1 MFWGDR
7 LVVLV
12 WKAWER
18 DLMAVF
24 CCFVLLKHRKLVVI
38 PGAQTL
44 KGVRVCGLRILG
56 SQCSVWTAPPPS
68 CGCCP
73 QPLLPLLQSELCVR
87 AGLGETSLRRE
98 ECKQQRL
105 LSSSWPRTVLPE
117 LKAGEGPDKS
127 QSRLAAF
134 PASLTETSECCVNSS
149 LSVLQLCNQN
159 LQILLTLLFL
169 HLNSWLYG
177 LVTKSCP
184 TLATPWTVACQAPL
198 SIEILQARILEWVA
212 ISFSSWLYIESKN

>member
-38 PGAQTL
+38 PGAQSL

-98 ECKQQRL
+98 ECKQQQL
-105 LSSSWPRTVLPE
+105 LSSSCPRSCVSLAESGRRTRQVPEQVGSFPCLSHRNLWVLCKLLPV
-117 LKAGEGPDKS
+117 
-127 QSRLAAF
+127 
-134 PASLTETSECCVNSS
+134 CSS
-149 LSVLQLCNQN
+149 AV
-159 LQILLTLLFL
+159 
-169 HLNSWLYG
+169 
-177 LVTKSCP
+177 
-184 TLATPWTVACQAPL
+184 
-198 SIEILQARILEWVA
+198 
-212 ISFSSWLYIESKN
+212 